1 MLKSISIE
9 MYRTFFS
16 VCFLIIIVGKCNN
29 LFCSAVFRFSGGVE
43 RNHPQFF
50 LKGWSGMKRVKITPE
65 IRQSIRVWSRDS
77 GLTQTEIGD
86 IIGVS
91 NPTVNSWINGKILS
105 IRPEHWDKLFP
116 YIRDLL
122 GKETASVAKS
132 SPENPNA
139 ASVSTGPGTTNA
151 ASAMGNYWS
160 RVLRKVLSSQ
170 ELSSDEKV
178 KFLKV
183 ITDGKE

>member
-1 MLKSISIE
+1 
-9 MYRTFFS
+9 
-16 VCFLIIIVGKCNN
+16 
-29 LFCSAVFRFSGGVE
+29 
-43 RNHPQFF
+43 
-50 LKGWSGMKRVKITPE
+50 MKRVKITQE

-105 IRPEHWDKLFP
+105 IRPEHWEKLFP

-122 GKETASVAKS
+122 GKETASAVKPS
-132 SPENPNA
+132 SDNPNA
-139 ASVSTGPGTTNA
+139 ASVPSVPGTA
-151 ASAMGNYWS
+151 ASSGTTMASYWS